1 MATDLERLVLQIEA
15 NTRGLERSLK
25 RVEGQVDGSMKRA
38 GQSTKSFNSALDGAA
53 VAARGLVAVFA
64 AAQGLRGFQQ
74 LIDGATRIENALKVA
89 GLSGDEL
96 TAVYDRLFAS
106 AQRNAAPIETLVQLY
121 SRAATVQNELGISS
135 EELLGFT
142 DKVALALRVAGTD
155 AQTASG
161 ALLQLSQALGS
172 GTVRAEEFN
181 SILEGALPIAQAA
194 AAGLEEAGGSVA
206 KLRQLVV
213 DGEVSSTAFF
223 RAFEAG
229 AVILEQR
236 VADAESTVSQQL
248 IRLQNVLQD
257 TAGKFDDMT
266 GTGDA
271 VGSALNELA
280 GIVEGLGNAMVEVAD
295 SDFVHFARMLAEP
308 LRLINEFRERIGGLR
323 NLPALLGVVNGAI
336 QDQVRGISPQDRRI
350 QNRIDE
356 AFFSGETTE
365 KTTRL
370 PQLTAT
376 DTVVDRISTA
386 DYPVGGTSGGSG
398 RSSGGRSGGSRSA
411 AASEAD
417 RQAEA
422 IQRVTASL
430 RFEQEQLGRTDEQQR
445 IHNELKRAGVELNSE
460 AGQQISAL
468 VSEIERQERA
478 TRQATEAQD
487 KLNDL
492 FEDGFSDLAGSIDTG
507 NAALNRLLQ
516 TLVET
521 VREAD
526 IFTKLFGG
534 LGGMGG
540 GFTANTTLGALLG
553 VIPGRST
560 GGGVTAGNPYIV
572 GEKRPELFVPS
583 VAGRI
588 IPNVGDIGRFSSAG
602 GLDFIDVAVDVV
614 VQNGNLVPLITSVSG
629 QVSGRQIKQVNKSFG
644 RRATAQ
650 QVRGI

>member
-25 RVEGQVDGSMKRA
+25 RVESQVDGSMKRA
-38 GQSTKSFNSALDGAA
+38 GQSTKTFNSALDGAA

-89 GLSGDEL
+89 GLSGDDL

-121 SRAATVQNELGISS
+121 SRAATVQNELGVSS

-142 DKVALALRVAGTD
+142 DRVALALRVAGTD

-161 ALLQLSQALGS
+161 ALLQLSQALGA

-194 AAGLEEAGGSVA
+194 AAGLDEAGGSVA

-213 DGEVSSTAFF
+213 DGEVSSSAFF

-229 AVILEQR
+229 SVILEQR
-236 VADAESTVSQQL
+236 VADAESTVSQQF

-257 TAGKFDDMT
+257 TAGKFNDMT

-271 VGSALNELA
+271 VGSALEELA
-280 GIVEGLGNAMVEVAD
+280 GIIEGLGNAMVAVAD
-295 SDFVHFARMLAEP
+295 SDFAHFTRMLAEP
-308 LRLINEFRERIGGLR
+308 LRLINEFRDKIGGLR
-323 NLPALLGVVNGAI
+323 NLPAFLGVVNGAI
-336 QDQVRGISPQDRRI
+336 QDRVRGITPDDRRI
-350 QNRIDE
+350 QNRIDQAFEPSE
-356 AFFSGETTE
+356 ADG

-376 DTVVDRISTA
+376 DTVIDRISTA
-386 DYPVGGTSGGSG
+386 DYPVGGTGGGSRG
-398 RSSGGRSGGSRSA
+398 RGGGGRSGRSA
-411 AASEAD
+411 AATEAE

-422 IQRVTASL
+422 IQRVIESL

-468 VSEIERQERA
+468 VSEIERQEQA
-478 TRQATEAQD
+478 TRKAAEAQEE
-487 KLNDL
+487 LNDIAMDA
-492 FEDGFSDLAGSIDTG
+492 FYDLAGAIDTG
-507 NAALNRLLQ
+507 NEAMDRFLSTLIEAAAQAAILGEGPL
-516 TLVET
+516 
-521 VREAD
+521 AG
-526 IFTKLFGG
+526 LFSGFR
-534 LGGMGG
+534 GG
-540 GFTANTTLGALLG
+540 GFKANTTLGSFLG
-553 VIPGRST
+553 VPSYANGTDNHPG
-560 GGGVTAGNPYIV
+560 GLAWV
-572 GEKRPELFVPS
+572 GERGRELVRMPEGSQV
-583 VAGRI
+583 
-588 IPNVGDIGRFSSAG
+588 IPNHDIAGLGGSSISAPVSISIDARG
-602 GLDFIDVAVDVV
+602 ADSEGLER
-614 VQNGNLVPLITSVSG
+614 VQGQLSRLEAELPARIT
-629 QVSGRQIKQVNKSFG
+629 
-644 RRATAQ
+644 Q
-650 QVRGI
+650 QVRQMPRDRIRA